1 MKKKTKG
8 IFIENMEKPNCCF
21 DCPFILKDSI
31 ATKNIGY
38 YKIIYNCKFIPED
51 EEDGWQDMKW
61 AMNNVQ
67 SWCPIRKM
75 EV

>member
-1 MKKKTKG
+1 MKKKTEG
-8 IFIENMEKPNCCF
+8 IFIENMEKPKCCF

-38 YKIIYNCKFIPED
+38 YKIIYNCRFIPED

-61 AMNNVQ
+61 AMNNIQ
-67 SWCPIRKM
+67 SWCPIREM
-75 EV
+75 EA